1 MVGVKIKGNRIEI
14 GDWFILIKVQ
24 IDDFS
29 KLPDAKF
36 VLMNKHSLDKW
47 NFDTLEEAWE
57 KVNER
62 V

>member
-1 MVGVKIKGNRIEI
+1 MKVKGNRIEI
-14 GDWFILIKVQ
+14 GDWFIYVRPKGR
-24 IDDFS
+24 DDLSFHVS
-29 KLPDAKF
+29 HKKQF
-36 VLMNKHSLDKW
+36 ISW